1 MIITDNE
8 MELPTVGS
16 KVYVEITV
24 IRHPNSFSVN
34 LPYGNVDLA
43 KVTISVSPL
52 HNALQY
58 ILESWAV

>member
-16 KVYVEITV
+16 KMYVEITV
-24 IRHPNSFSVN
+24 IRHPSSFSVN

-43 KVTISVSPL
+43 KVTISVSQL
-52 HNALQY
+52 HKFS
-58 ILESWAV
+58 I